1 MGAVVVFIGV
11 AAAIAEVAGQG
22 RKGASRQRATK
33 YVQCC
38 HCIQYFNIG
47 GDETHTGHMLDNK
60 AISHLSDHIDP

>member
-22 RKGASRQRATK
+22 RKGACRQWATK
-33 YVQCC
+33 YVQGC
-38 HCIQYFNIG
+38 HCIQYFKIG

-60 AISHLSDHIDP
+60 PIPHLSDHIGP